1 MSKSNYEVEF
11 QNAIQRTKDWGL
23 NAPLF
28 KPSERRFFNDKG
40 LRKLNT
46 LLQDSLG
53 KMHPK
58 EVSQQCFAINY
69 SMQEQL
75 EALLGTD
82 LTYTLGY
89 VEYNQR
95 NVFYT
100 PEDELEALLG
110 TPVSMRPI
118 NLHAWLTS
126 PSYEIIDLTFGTTYG
141 VVNNDPRC
149 YGLMCAQHHSL
160 FTKDFIHHPQVVGDD
175 FLSAIGGIL
184 QVNWG

>member
-1 MSKSNYEVEF
+1 MSTSNYEVEF
-11 QNAIQRTKDWGL
+11 QNAIQRTKAWGL
-23 NAPLF
+23 DAPSF
-28 KPSERRFFNDKG
+28 KPSERRLLNDKG
-40 LRKLNT
+40 VRKLNK
-46 LLQDSLG
+46 LLQNSLG
-53 KMHPK
+53 KMPPSQ
-58 EVSQQCFAINY
+58 VSQQCFAMNFF
-69 SMQEQL
+69 MQEQL

-89 VEYNQR
+89 VEFNQH

-100 PEDELEALLG
+100 PEEQLEALLG
-110 TPVSMRPI
+110 TPASMRPV

-141 VVNNDPRC
+141 VVHNDPSC
-149 YGLMCAQHHSL
+149 YGLIYAQHHSL